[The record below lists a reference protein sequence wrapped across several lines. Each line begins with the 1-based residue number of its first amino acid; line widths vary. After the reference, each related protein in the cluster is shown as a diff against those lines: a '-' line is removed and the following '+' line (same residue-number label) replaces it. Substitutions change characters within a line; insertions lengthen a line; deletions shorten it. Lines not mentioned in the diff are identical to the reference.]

1 MSADSAERDR
11 LIRTLTKELREKNLA
26 LFIGAGFSMDSGFVS
41 WSQLLAP
48 IAEELKLDIKREES
62 NLVNLAQY
70 YYNEAGSNR
79 GKLNQLLIDEFS
91 KDAKLGEN
99 HQILARLPV
108 QTYWTT
114 NYDKL
119 IETALTESGKVPD
132 VKYTKKQLV
141 YTRPQRDAIVYKM
154 HGDADHPSEAVLIK
168 DDYEKY
174 HVEMQPFLDALTGD
188 LISKAFLF
196 LGFSFTDPNLD
207 YILSRVRVAY
217 SKDQRQ
223 HNCILRSVRRDK
235 GEKKADYE
243 YRQRKQE
250 LFVQDLLRFGIKAH
264 LVAEYSEIT
273 EILRAVEK
281 QYRRDT
287 VFISGAAHD
296 YSPHGKDNA
305 NAFVYGL
312 SRDIVKAGL
321 KIVSGFGLGLGGSV
335 ITGALDHIY
344 MQGGTLSKEQLVLRP
359 FPQEQAGQRP
369 LKELWTDY
377 RNDMI
382 SHAGIALFLFGNK
395 LEGDRTVLSGGMREE
410 YEIAKKKGLFL
421 LPVGATGYMAK
432 ELWDEVSENFDNLNG
447 AVHRDIKRRFAHLG
461 DANLSL
467 ADIHTH
473 IMAILNLLAR

>member
-1 MSADSAERDR
+1 MSADIAERDR
-11 LIRTLTKELREKNLA
+11 LVRNLTKELREKNLA
-26 LFIGAGFSMDSGFVS
+26 LFVGAGFSMDSGFVS

-48 IAEELKLDIKREES
+48 IAEELKLDIEREAA
-62 NLVNLAQY
+62 NLVTLAQY
-70 YYNEAGSNR
+70 YYNAAGSNR
-79 GKLNQLLIDEFS
+79 GKLNQLLIDEFC
-91 KDAKLGEN
+91 KDAKVGEN
-99 HQILARLPV
+99 HRILARLPV

-119 IETALTESGKVPD
+119 IETALSEAGNVPD

-168 DDYEKY
+168 DDYERY

-223 HNCILRSVRRDK
+223 HNCVLKRVRKEKD
-235 GEKKADYE
+235 EKKANYE
-243 YRQRKQE
+243 YRARKQE
-250 LFVQDLLRFGIKAH
+250 LFGQDLLRFGIKAY
-264 LVAEYSEIT
+264 LVDDYSEIT
-273 EILRAVEK
+273 ELLQAVEK

-287 VFISGAAHD
+287 VFISGAAYD
-296 YSPHGKDNA
+296 YSPYGKDQA
-305 NAFVYGL
+305 STFVYGL

-321 KIVSGFGLGLGGSV
+321 KIVSGFGLGIGSSV

-344 MQGGTLSKEQLVLRP
+344 MQGGTLAKEQLVLRP
-359 FPQEQAGQRP
+359 FPQEQSGQRA
-369 LKELWTDY
+369 LKALWTDY
-377 RNDMI
+377 RRDMI

-410 YEIAKKKGLFL
+410 YEIAKQRGLFL
-421 LPVGATGYMAK
+421 LPVGATGFIAK
-432 ELWDEVSENFDNLNG
+432 ELWDEVNARFDELNG
-447 AVHRDIKRRFAHLG
+447 AVHRDIKRHFAQLG
-461 DANLSL
+461 DGNLSL
-467 ADIHTH
+467 DEMHKH
-473 IMAILNLLAR
+473 IMAIVNLLAK